1 MPCGINIMDALC
13 EINIEGGIRMVF
25 RAVEKI
31 KNGPKWVKG
40 RETMVSA
47 RTHKQAAEQV
57 QFTIFELYR
66 VGVGN
71 NPKHY
76 DPVVRV
82 DSWLFCRNKKNGK
95 VVRVL

>member
-31 KNGPKWVKG
+31 KNGPKWAKG

-66 VGVGN
+66 VGKGHN
-71 NPKHY
+71 TEHY
-76 DPVVRV
+76 YPADTL
-82 DSWLFCRNKKNGK
+82 DSWVYCRNRTTGK